1 MLVDYFSPF
10 RVAAISLSS
19 SSLAVF
25 LLWGLAST
33 NFGALVGFSAV
44 FGLLATGFT
53 SLASGVI
60 KDLAGK
66 KLFSDIGE
74 GT

>member
-1 MLVDYFSPF
+1 MLVDYVSPF
-10 RVAAISLSS
+10 RVAAISLSL

-33 NFGALVGFSAV
+33 NFGSLVAFSAV

-60 KDLAGK
+60 KDLAGEF
-66 KLFSDIGE
+66 LQLMI
-74 GT
+74 

>member
-1 MLVDYFSPF
+1 MLVDYFPPF
-10 RVAAISLSS
+10 RVAAISLST

-33 NFGALVGFSAV
+33 NFGALVAFSAV

-60 KDLAGK
+60 KDLAGMRHYSIP
-66 KLFSDIGE
+66 L
-74 GT
+74 